1 MKDLY
6 LALGIL
12 AAVLLLVVYVYS
24 KWQERR
30 TLRRIDES
38 VRGTV
43 GDVLLEPKTGAD
55 RPGAS
60 ARTGNRIEPTMGQLP
75 DAPETGGTTTGGATT
90 GGATTGGTPLKPSS
104 WVEDPLLDC
113 GLELHCA
120 HAVDGVAVIDA
131 AAPLA
136 RLALSLPVHLVALD
150 GRTQQWVEP
159 DRFGFYTEL
168 LAAVQLAD
176 RSRKLDEIE
185 VSRFISAVQ
194 QLALTL
200 DADFDPPDAPRIL
213 ALAGELDRLCAR
225 FDVRIGLTLV
235 PNAEPWKPA
244 QVEDSVRHIG
254 LTSVAPQLWQKSTAD
269 HRTLFTVSAPS
280 MPIESLQF
288 ELDVPRVAPTEHPL
302 RRMYETAAQL
312 AIELNARIV
321 DDNGR
326 PVQSA
331 SIDAIGNQLDS
342 LYNDMTTA
350 GIEPGS
356 TRARRLYN

>member
-1 MKDLY
+1 MNDLV
-6 LALGIL
+6 LGIL
-12 AAVLLLVVYVYS
+12 AAVLLLVLFVYS

-43 GDVLLEPKTGAD
+43 GNVLLDPKATV
-55 RPGAS
+55 RPGAPTRAS
-60 ARTGNRIEPTMGQLP
+60 ERIEPTLGLLP
-75 DAPETGGTTTGGATT
+75 DTAETGGATI
-90 GGATTGGTPLKPSS
+90 GGATTGGTLKPSS

-120 HAVDGVAVIDA
+120 HAVDGVAVMDA

-176 RSRKLDEIE
+176 RNRTLDEIE
-185 VSRFISAVQ
+185 VSRFINAVQ
-194 QLALTL
+194 QLAVTL
-200 DADFDPPDAPRIL
+200 EADFDPPDAPRIL
-213 ALAGELDRLCAR
+213 TLAGELDRLCAR

-244 QVEDSVRHIG
+244 QVEDCVRRIG
-254 LTSVAPQLWQKSTAD
+254 LTNVAPQLWQKTTAD

-288 ELDVPRVAPTEHPL
+288 ELDVPRVAPAEHPL

-312 AIELNARIV
+312 AIELDARIV

-331 SIDAIGNQLDS
+331 SIDAIGRTQLES
-342 LYNDMTTA
+342 LYTDMTTA
-350 GIEPGS
+350 GIEPGAA
-356 TRARRLYN
+356 RARRLYS